1 MTMELETTTKAPVER
16 LRLDRANP
24 RLEGEAAEASDERI
38 IARLYRA
45 AELDELLQ
53 SISANGYLDIEP
65 LVVIRNG
72 DGNGDDDG
80 LIVLEG
86 NRRLATLRLLRE
98 PALVSRI
105 AAAERTRI
113 AVPEIDDE
121 VRQTLN
127 EVSVYLVA
135 SRERARA
142 FIGFKHINGPQKW
155 DAYAKARFAA
165 DWYRKGRADGIGL
178 EQIEQAIG
186 DRHDTIRRMVSAI
199 YVLEQARQEGVFD
212 IADRYPPKFGFS
224 HLYTALSRSQYMDYL
239 GLEAAWSRHD
249 PTPEQVPRDRLPRLK
264 QVLVWIYG
272 SKADDVAPVV
282 QKQNP
287 DIKHLGE
294 VLAHA
299 EGRHVLE
306 QTGNLDRAHAST
318 ESVDTRFTAS
328 LLRAREAINDAA
340 GSLRAYDGRDQ
351 SLLDIAEDI
360 RETAEVVHSRMAKKR
375 RDARSSD

>member
-1 MTMELETTTKAPVER
+1 MTMELEATTKVPVER

-24 RLEGEAAEASDERI
+24 RLDGEAAEASDERI
-38 IARLYRA
+38 VARLYRA

-53 SISANGYLDIEP
+53 SIAANGYLDIEP
-65 LVVIRNG
+65 LVVMRAG
-72 DGNGDDDG
+72 DGDDDG

-86 NRRLATLRLLRE
+86 NRRLATLLLLRE
-98 PALVSRI
+98 PVLVSRI
-105 AAAERTRI
+105 AAAESTRI
-113 AVPEIDDE
+113 TVPEIDGE
-121 VRQTLN
+121 VRQTLD

-135 SRERARA
+135 NRERARA

-155 DAYAKARFAA
+155 DAHAKARFAA

-178 EQIEQAIG
+178 EQIAQAIG
-186 DRHDTIRRMVSAI
+186 DRHDTIKRMVSAI
-199 YVLEQARQEGVFD
+199 YVLEQAQRERLFD
-212 IADRYPPKFGFS
+212 VEDRLPPKFSFS

-249 PTPEQVPRDRLPRLK
+249 PTPDQVPRDRLARLK

-282 QKQNP
+282 HKQNP
-287 DIKHLGE
+287 DIKRLGE

-306 QTGNLDRAHAST
+306 QTGDLDQAHAST

-328 LLRAREAINDAA
+328 LLRAREAIADAA
-340 GSLRAYDGRDQ
+340 GSLRAYDGQDQ
-351 SLLDIAEDI
+351 SLLDIAEDVK
-360 RETAEVVHSRMAKKR
+360 ETAEVVHSRMAKKR
-375 RDARSSD
+375 RDARSAE